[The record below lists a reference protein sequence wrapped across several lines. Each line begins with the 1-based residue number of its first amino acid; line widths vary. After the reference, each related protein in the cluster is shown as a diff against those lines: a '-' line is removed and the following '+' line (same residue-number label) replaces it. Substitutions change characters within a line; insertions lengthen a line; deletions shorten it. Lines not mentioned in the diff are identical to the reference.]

1 MLGQA
6 VLQPVL
12 AATTE
17 WPQAPPRQLI
27 SFLRIVIESARV
39 SFTLNSASH
48 LAWGSYSGLGA
59 LDCCKYS
66 SSITDAIDG
75 RFVKR
80 PSYFVAKSSNLRLMK
95 GSALSASA
103 RQCSAR
109 SLKNSLSTAA
119 PPFLQSDQL
128 KSALAAGLNE
138 RGITAP
144 RDGNWRAV
152 QVKHAL
158 ARCRH
163 GSK

>member
-66 SSITDAIDG
+66 SSIIDAIDG

-80 PSYFVAKSSNLRLMK
+80 PSYLAAKSSNLRLMN

-103 RQCSAR
+103 RQCAVR
-109 SLKNSLSTAA
+109 SLKNSLSTKSTSITQRTGPNVPLVRSFCKQPPGRLQDA
-119 PPFLQSDQL
+119 PQ
-128 KSALAAGLNE
+128 
-138 RGITAP
+138 
-144 RDGNWRAV
+144 
-152 QVKHAL
+152 
-158 ARCRH
+158 H
-163 GSK
+163 GSKAIYVT